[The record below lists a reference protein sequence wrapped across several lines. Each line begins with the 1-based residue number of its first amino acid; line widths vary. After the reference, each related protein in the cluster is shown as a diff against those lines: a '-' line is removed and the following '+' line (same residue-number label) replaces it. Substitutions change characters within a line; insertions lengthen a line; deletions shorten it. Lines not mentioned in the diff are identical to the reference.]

1 MIQYTRFW
9 HILPMILFG
18 WTLSQPGFSQNST
31 VPPDQIDSLKVYVSQ
46 LSENDP
52 QYTRLTSL
60 YAQMCFDS
68 LRIIDGM
75 EATKRLKEIAEVS
88 GNDQD
93 LGYFHEA
100 LGFLHSYSQLKEAN
114 QVKADWLLK
123 QHHEFS
129 RWGNI
134 EGGKDIKSDTAGV
147 AIDAY
152 EQALKYY
159 EALKDTFSVRHL
171 HAELAMMY
179 RWWKLPGNTYRE
191 TAEIRK
197 YQIHRDEVLNLYPD
211 SYRETSEEILLNLV
225 MKIQQLADLWYQ
237 QINQTSEIELSLA
250 NQVSNIKDPFN
261 RAWGYH
267 MLSRNYGGNNRF
279 FLGLSYNSNSIE
291 LLQQLGETNLQSF
304 CYYHAA
310 SIYQRASVRQPELR
324 TKVVENCE
332 KAIHFHQQMNFTKGI
347 EKVYWL
353 YVQTKHRLNEDA
365 MNNEAG
371 LSEASSI
378 PDSINV
384 AMDHYFKYLGNNLN
398 SGLNKQLFA
407 FYFQQKATMQNKTG
421 NVEQALEDNFRALNL
436 LLSIA
441 DFRGA
446 SYSAL
451 AIAKNFK
458 ERKSYE
464 KALQYALQAYQYA
477 TETTW
482 TITMISG
489 SALVAELYEETGQL
503 GKAIEYLK
511 INQGLVTENERLN
524 NQIQFTEMQVAG
536 AIKESQHEID
546 RLDTQRKM
554 VESENENQRIILVM
568 AGILLVFLLVF
579 SVIIYRNSVSRKK
592 TNQELSQQR
601 DSLQKTLLQL
611 QSTQAQLIQS
621 EKMASL
627 GELTAGIAHEIQN
640 PLNFVNNFSEVSA
653 ELLDEVKETRTKSQ
667 ETRPRTEEDEIEDE
681 ILEDIKKNLEKI
693 NHHGKRADA
702 IVKGML
708 EHSRTGSGEKELTD
722 INSLASE
729 YLNLAYQSFK
739 SKNEG
744 VDIKLIT
751 ELDPTIPKIELVRP
765 DIGKVLLNILNNAF
779 YACTLTSI
787 STDTSKFDI
796 PLNHPTVG
804 ITTKS
809 LGDSILISISDNGPG
824 IPDSIK
830 EKIFQPFF
838 TTKPTGSGTGLGLS
852 LSYDIVKAHGGE
864 LRVESEENVFTKIII
879 NLPIHI

>member
-1 MIQYTRFW
+1 MKKENQIFNQNMIQYTRFW
-9 HILPMILFG
+9 HILLMILFG

-68 LRIIDGM
+68 LRIINGM

-123 QHHEFS
+123 QHHEFN
-129 RWGNI
+129 RWGGI
-134 EGGKDIKSDTAGV
+134 EGRKNIQSDTAGV

-152 EQALKYY
+152 EQALKHNQV
-159 EALKDTFSVRHL
+159 LKDTFSVRHL
-171 HAELAMMY
+171 HAALAMMY
-179 RWWKLPGNTYRE
+179 RWWKLPGNTYKE

-197 YQIHRDEVLNLYPD
+197 YQIHRDAVLNLNDTP
-211 SYRETSEEILLNLV
+211 EGILLNLV
-225 MKIQQLADLWYQ
+225 MKIQQLEDLWFQ

-250 NQVSNIKDPFN
+250 NQVSTIKDPFN
-261 RAWGYH
+261 RAWGYQL
-267 MLSRNYGGNNRF
+267 LSHNYGRNNRY
-279 FLGLSYNSNSIE
+279 FLGLSYNANSIE

-324 TKVVENCE
+324 TKVIENCE
-332 KAIHFHQQMNFTKGI
+332 KAIRFHQQMNYTKGI

-353 YVQTKHRLNEDA
+353 YVQTKRGLNEDA
-365 MNNEAG
+365 INQEPHETG
-371 LSEASSI
+371 RSEASSI
-378 PDSINV
+378 PDSINR
-384 AMDHYFKYLGNNLN
+384 AMDHYFNYLGNNLN
-398 SGLNKQLFA
+398 STLNRQLFA
-407 FYFQQKATMQNKTG
+407 FHLQEEATNLYKTG
-421 NVEQALEDNFRALNL
+421 NAEQALENNFRALIL

-451 AIAKNFK
+451 VIAINFK

-464 KALQYALQAYQYA
+464 KALQYAMEGYQYA

-489 SALVAELYEETGQL
+489 SALLAELYEQTGQL

-511 INQGLVTENERLN
+511 INQQLVTENERLN

-579 SVIIYRNSVSRKK
+579 SVVIYRNSLSRKK
-592 TNQELSQQR
+592 ANQELSQQR
-601 DSLQKTLLQL
+601 DSLKKTLLQL
-611 QSTQAQLIQS
+611 QSTQSQLIQS

-640 PLNFVNNFSEVSA
+640 PLNFVNNFSEVST
-653 ELLDEVKETRTKSQ
+653 ELVKEMVDEFDNGNS
-667 ETRPRTEEDEIEDE
+667 EDVKAIANDVVQ
-681 ILEDIKKNLEKI
+681 NLEKI
-693 NHHGKRADA
+693 NHHGKRAAD

-708 EHSRTGSGEKELTD
+708 QHSRTSTGQKEPTD
-722 INSLASE
+722 INTLADE
-729 YLNLAYQSFK
+729 YLRLAYHGLRAKDKSFNADFK
-739 SKNEG
+739 I
-744 VDIKLIT
+744 D
-751 ELDPTIPKIELVRP
+751 LDSLLPKVNVIPQ
-765 DIGKVLLNILNNAF
+765 DIGRVLAQ
-779 YACTLTSI
+779 
-787 STDTSKFDI
+787 
-796 PLNHPTVG
+796 
-804 ITTKS
+804 
-809 LGDSILISISDNGPG
+809 
-824 IPDSIK
+824 PDQQCLLCGRQK
-830 EKIFQPFF
+830 GKI
-838 TTKPTGSGTGLGLS
+838 
-852 LSYDIVKAHGGE
+852 
-864 LRVESEENVFTKIII
+864 RN
-879 NLPIHI
+879 

>member
-1 MIQYTRFW
+1 MKKEVQIFNRNMIQYTWFW
-9 HILPMILFG
+9 HILLTILFG
-18 WTLSQPGFSQNST
+18 WTLSQPGFSQNSA
-31 VPPDQIDSLKVYVSQ
+31 VPPDHIDSLKVYVSQ

-88 GNDQD
+88 GNNQN

-100 LGFLHSYSQLKEAN
+100 LGFLHAYSHLKEAN

-123 QHHEFS
+123 QHHEFN
-129 RWGNI
+129 RWGGI
-134 EGGKDIKSDTAGV
+134 EGRKSFQTDNAGV

-152 EQALKYY
+152 EQALKHYQ
-159 EALKDTFSVRHL
+159 ALKDTFSVRHL

-179 RWWKLPGNTYRE
+179 RWWKLPGNTYKE
-191 TAEIRK
+191 TAEILK
-197 YQIHRDEVLNLYPD
+197 YQIHRDKVLNLYD
-211 SYRETSEEILLNLV
+211 TSEESLLNLIL
-225 MKIQQLADLWYQ
+225 KIQQLEDLWFQ

-250 NQVSNIKDPFN
+250 NQVSTIKDPFN
-261 RAWGYH
+261 RAWGYY
-267 MLSRNYGGNNRF
+267 MLSHNYGRNNRY
-279 FLGLSYNSNSIE
+279 FLGLSYNANSIE

-304 CYYHAA
+304 CYYNAA

-324 TKVVENCE
+324 TKVIENCE
-332 KAIHFHQQMNFTKGI
+332 KAIRFHQQMNYTKGI

-353 YVQTKHRLNEDA
+353 YVQTKRGLNEDA
-365 MNNEAG
+365 INQEPHETG
-371 LSEASSI
+371 RSEASSI
-378 PDSINV
+378 PDSINR
-384 AMDHYFKYLGNNLN
+384 AMDHYFNYLGNNLN
-398 SGLNKQLFA
+398 STLNRQLFA
-407 FYFQQKATMQNKTG
+407 FHLQEEATNLYKTG
-421 NVEQALEDNFRALNL
+421 NAEQALENNFRALNL

-451 AIAKNFK
+451 VIAINFK

-464 KALQYALQAYQYA
+464 KALQYAKEGYQYA

-489 SALVAELYEETGQL
+489 SALLAELYEQTGQL

-511 INQGLVTENERLN
+511 INQQLVTENERLN

-579 SVIIYRNSVSRKK
+579 SVVIYRNSVSRKK
-592 TNQELSQQR
+592 ANQELSQQR

-611 QSTQAQLIQS
+611 RSTQSQLIQS

-640 PLNFVNNFSEVSA
+640 PLNFVNNFSEVNTELIVELKA
-653 ELLDEVKETRTKSQ
+653 ESVKPKVEWDESLFKETLNNIDDNEQ
-667 ETRPRTEEDEIEDE
+667 
-681 ILEDIKKNLEKI
+681 KI
-693 NHHGKRADA
+693 VHHGKRAAD

-708 EHSRTGSGEKELTD
+708 QHSRASSGQKELTD
-722 INSLASE
+722 INALCDE
-729 YLNLAYQSFK
+729 YLRLSYHGYRAKDKSFHAK
-739 SKNEG
+739 FETDFDAS
-744 VDIKLIT
+744 L
-751 ELDPTIPKIELVRP
+751 PKVNVVP
-765 DIGKVLLNILNNAF
+765 QDIGRVVLNLINNAF
-779 YACTLTSI
+779 YAVTLRHSRGDN
-787 STDTSKFDI
+787 SYQ
-796 PLNHPTVG
+796 PTVWVS
-804 ITTKS
+804 TQK
-809 LGDSILISISDNGPG
+809 LNDNILISVKDNGNG
-824 IPDSIK
+824 IPDHIK

-838 TTKPTGSGTGLGLS
+838 TTKPTGQGTGLGLS

-864 LRVESEENVFTKIII
+864 LVMQSTKDKGSQFIVNISI
-879 NLPIHI
+879 E

>member
-1 MIQYTRFW
+1 MIQYTWFW
-9 HILPMILFG
+9 HILLMILFG
-18 WTLSQPGFSQNST
+18 WTLSQPGFSQNSN
-31 VPPDQIDSLKVYVSQ
+31 VPTDQIDSLKVYVSQ

-52 QYTRLTSL
+52 QYTSLTSL

-88 GNDQD
+88 GNNQN

-123 QHHEFS
+123 QHHEFN
-129 RWGNI
+129 RWGGI
-134 EGGKDIKSDTAGV
+134 EGRKNIQSDTAGV

-152 EQALKYY
+152 EQALKHYQV
-159 EALKDTFSVRHL
+159 LKDTFSVRHL

-179 RWWKLPGNTYRE
+179 RWWKLPSNTYKE
-191 TAEIRK
+191 TEEIRK

-211 SYRETSEEILLNLV
+211 NYLDTPEGILLNLV
-225 MKIQQLADLWYQ
+225 MKIQQLEDLWFQ

-250 NQVSNIKDPFN
+250 NQVSTIKDPFN
-261 RAWGYH
+261 RAWGYQL
-267 MLSRNYGGNNRF
+267 LSHNYGGNNRY
-279 FLGLSYNSNSIE
+279 FLGLSYNANSLD

-324 TKVVENCE
+324 TKVIENCE
-332 KAIHFHQQMNFTKGI
+332 KAIRFHQQMNYTKGI

-353 YVQTKHRLNEDA
+353 YVQTKRGLNEDA
-365 MNNEAG
+365 INQEPHETG
-371 LSEASSI
+371 RSEASSI
-378 PDSINV
+378 PDSINR
-384 AMDHYFKYLGNNLN
+384 AMDHYFNYLGNNLN
-398 SGLNKQLFA
+398 STLNRQLFA
-407 FYFQQKATMQNKTG
+407 FHQQEEAAKLYKTG
-421 NVEQALEDNFRALNL
+421 NAEQALENNFRALNL

-451 AIAKNFK
+451 VIANNFK
-458 ERKSYE
+458 EEKSYE
-464 KALQYALQAYQYA
+464 KALQYAIQGYQYA

-503 GKAIEYLK
+503 GRAIEYLK
-511 INQGLVTENERLN
+511 INQQLVTENERLN

-579 SVIIYRNSVSRKK
+579 SVVIYRNSVSRKK
-592 TNQELSQQR
+592 ANQELSQQR

-611 QSTQAQLIQS
+611 QSTQSQLIQS

-640 PLNFVNNFSEVSA
+640 PLNFVNNFSEVNSELAA
-653 ELLDEVKETRTKSQ
+653 ELESELEQKNYAEAKELAKDIREN
-667 ETRPRTEEDEIEDE
+667 ET
-681 ILEDIKKNLEKI
+681 KI

-708 EHSRTGSGEKELTD
+708 QHSRSSTGTKEPTD
-722 INSLASE
+722 INALVDE
-729 YLNLAYQSFK
+729 YLRLSYHGLRAKDKSFNASMETDYDKSIGNINIIPQDMGRVVLNL
-739 SKNEG
+739 
-744 VDIKLIT
+744 I
-751 ELDPTIPKIELVRP
+751 
-765 DIGKVLLNILNNAF
+765 NNAF
-779 YACTLTSI
+779 FAVHEQAKSGKEGYE
-787 STDTSKFDI
+787 
-796 PLNHPTVG
+796 PTVSVS
-804 ITTKS
+804 TKQS
-809 LGDSILISISDNGPG
+809 GDLVTISVKDNGPG

-830 EKIFQPFF
+830 DKIFQPFF
-838 TTKPTGSGTGLGLS
+838 TTKDTGQGTGLGLS
-852 LSYDIVKAHGGE
+852 LAYDIVKAHGGE
-864 LRVESEENVFTKIII
+864 LTVESHENEGTDFTIK
-879 NLPIHI
+879 LSLS

>member
-9 HILPMILFG
+9 HILLTILFG

-31 VPPDQIDSLKVYVSQ
+31 VPPDHIDSLKVYVSQ

-75 EATKRLKEIAEVS
+75 EATKRLKEIAEES
-88 GNDQD
+88 GNNQN

-114 QVKADWLLK
+114 QLKADWLLK
-123 QHHEFS
+123 QHREFN
-129 RWGNI
+129 RWGGI
-134 EGGKDIKSDTAGV
+134 EGLMDIQSDTAGV

-152 EQALKYY
+152 EHALKHYQM
-159 EALKDTFSVRHL
+159 LKDTFSVRHL

-179 RWWKLPGNTYRE
+179 RWWKLPGNTYKE
-191 TAEIRK
+191 TAEILK
-197 YQIHRDEVLNLYPD
+197 YQIHRDEVLNLNDKP
-211 SYRETSEEILLNLV
+211 EESLLNLV
-225 MKIQQLADLWYQ
+225 MKSQQLEDLWFQ

-250 NQVSNIKDPFN
+250 NQVSTIKDPFN
-261 RAWGYH
+261 RAWGYQL
-267 MLSRNYGGNNRF
+267 LSHNYGGNNRY
-279 FLGLSYNSNSIE
+279 FLGLSYNANSIE
-291 LLQQLGETNLQSF
+291 LLQELGETNLQSF
-304 CYYHAA
+304 CYYQAA
-310 SIYQRASVRQPELR
+310 SIYQRVSVRQPELR
-324 TKVVENCE
+324 TKVIENCE
-332 KAIHFHQQMNFTKGI
+332 KAIRFHQQMNYTKGI

-353 YVQTKHRLNEDA
+353 YTQAKRGINEDA
-365 MNNEAG
+365 INQEPHETG
-371 LSEASSI
+371 RSEASSI
-378 PDSINV
+378 PDSVNR
-384 AMDHYFKYLGNNLN
+384 AMDHYFNYLGNNLN
-398 SGLNKQLFA
+398 STLNRQLFA
-407 FYFQQKATMQNKTG
+407 FHLQEEATNLYKTG
-421 NVEQALEDNFRALNL
+421 NAEQALEDNFRALNL

-451 AIAKNFK
+451 VIANNFK
-458 ERKSYE
+458 EGKNYE
-464 KALQYALQAYQYA
+464 KALQYAIQGYQYA

-489 SALVAELYEETGQL
+489 SALVAELYEQTGQL

-511 INQGLVTENERLN
+511 INQQLVTENERLN

-579 SVIIYRNSVSRKK
+579 SVVIYRNSVSRKK
-592 TNQELSQQR
+592 ANQELSQQR

-611 QSTQAQLIQS
+611 QSTQSQLIQS

-640 PLNFVNNFSEVSA
+640 PLNFVNNFSEVNTELIKEIQDERRKA
-653 ELLDEVKETRTKSQ
+653 QDKRDEKLEDELLNDIAQNQ
-667 ETRPRTEEDEIEDE
+667 EKV
-681 ILEDIKKNLEKI
+681 L
-693 NHHGKRADA
+693 HHGQRADA

-708 EHSRTGSGEKELTD
+708 QHSRTSSGQKEPTD
-722 INSLASE
+722 INALCDE
-729 YLNLAYQSFK
+729 YLRLSYHGLRAKDKAFNAKFETDFDPSIPKLNVVPQ
-739 SKNEG
+739 
-744 VDIKLIT
+744 DIGRVILNLIT
-751 ELDPTIPKIELVRP
+751 
-765 DIGKVLLNILNNAF
+765 NAF
-779 YACTLTSI
+779 YVVNEKSKQGIAGFE
-787 STDTSKFDI
+787 STVS
-796 PLNHPTVG
+796 VS
-804 ITTKS
+804 TKKD
-809 LGDSILISISDNGPG
+809 GNNVLISVKDNGNG

-838 TTKPTGSGTGLGLS
+838 TTKPTGQGTGLGLS
-852 LSYDIVKAHGGE
+852 LSYDIVKAHGGA
-864 LRVESEENVFTKIII
+864 LKVETKEGEGSEFIIL
-879 NLPIHI
+879 LPIV